1 MPKTQLIFGI
11 HAVQSALR
19 NDPANVQE
27 LRMDR
32 TRHDARL
39 RQLRVL
45 AAHLGIRLVD
55 VEPTVLRR
63 QAPGR
68 RHQGVIALYQATPA
82 MDQSELMTL
91 VEQVKQPLL
100 LLLDGITDPHNLG
113 ACLRTAEAAG
123 VHAVI
128 APRNRAV
135 GINAT
140 VRKVASGAAERVP
153 FVQVT
158 NLARGIRM
166 LKQKGLLLI
175 GATSDASESLYDL
188 DLTRPLVLL
197 MGAEGTGLRRLTRE
211 LCDVLAYIPMA
222 GAAQSL
228 NVSVATG
235 VCLFEIVRQRGAPD
249 AD

>member
-1 MPKTQLIFGI
+1 
-11 HAVQSALR
+11 
-19 NDPANVQE
+19 
-27 LRMDR
+27 
-32 TRHDARL
+32 
-39 RQLRVL
+39 
-45 AAHLGIRLVD
+45 
-55 VEPTVLRR
+55 
-63 QAPGR
+63 
-68 RHQGVIALYQATPA
+68 

-91 VEQVKQPLL
+91 LQQVEQPLL

-113 ACLRTAEAAG
+113 ACLRTAEAAS

-128 APRNRAV
+128 APRDRAV

-158 NLARGIRM
+158 NLARVIRT

-222 GAAQSL
+222 GAAQTL

-235 VCLFEIVRQRGAPD
+235 VCLFEIVRQRGVPH